1 MPVHQSQEKYNM
13 TLHEKASRVKL
24 QIQKIEESTEKMKL
38 KQKKDAEDYVQ
49 NLVEK
54 LVSKEEAFKGTIVTN

>member
-1 MPVHQSQEKYNM
+1 M